1 MYSDAINPPTQVW
14 TDRQHR
20 AQRVRFLSPPIP
32 HYNTNITNPV
42 VAALVFGSTV
52 RAAGTSYTLGG
63 GRNFN
68 GTAARPAKYQNNLS
82 TYADLGLIREYC
94 NEGDPIC
101 AIGSEPS
108 AMSNHLSYFEKYTDE
123 AVKWAVSTARS
134 QVQKN
139 EDQNRTSGNNNNG
152 QGQGGIG
159 TSGASRP
166 SNIVIDGA
174 RGTWGLCGIVV
185 AGWLFF
191 LSL

>member
-1 MYSDAINPPTQVW
+1 MWIG
-14 TDRQHR
+14 RQHR
-20 AQRVRFLSPPIP
+20 AQRVGFHFTSYTLIIG
-32 HYNTNITNPV
+32 TNIPNSV

-82 TYADLGLIREYC
+82 TYANLGLIREYC

-108 AMSNHLSYFEKYTDE
+108 AMSNHLSYFDKYTDE
-123 AVKWAVSTARS
+123 AVKWAVATARS
-134 QVQKN
+134 QVRKN
-139 EDQNRTSGNNNNG
+139 EEQNRTNTENNG
-152 QGQGGIG
+152 QGQGVVG
-159 TSGASRP
+159 TSIASRP
-166 SNIVIDGA
+166 TNLVIDGS

-185 AGWLFF
+185 VGTLFF